1 MLKRCSIK
9 LGERTKKRTTTT
21 ILTLKNLRSFIPKGR
36 FLTFLNSYLSPVI
49 KFGEYRF
56 ASFVLTPLVILLRIY
71 LVSICFYIGNILLER
86 VHKTTTWKTYF
97 HVSLKADF
105 ALILAPLLNCCLIL
119 YAGTDF
125 AANIMQKTSLL
136 YFFDVD
142 SLDAWMVIPIS
153 LFNIFE
159 FLYFLFVSMLL
170 SVATNRT
177 YRDSMNFVTSTYCT
191 GLILYIIIVVFIVLC
206 IVE

>member
-1 MLKRCSIK
+1 MKSNLLQYYLNWNVKCYVLII
-9 LGERTKKRTTTT
+9 LG
-21 ILTLKNLRSFIPKGR
+21 IS
-36 FLTFLNSYLSPVI
+36 
-49 KFGEYRF
+49 
-56 ASFVLTPLVILLRIY
+56 
-71 LVSICFYIGNILLER
+71 
-86 VHKTTTWKTYF
+86 
-97 HVSLKADF
+97 
-105 ALILAPLLNCCLIL
+105 CLIV
-119 YAGTDF
+119 YV
-125 AANIMQKTSLL
+125 QQE
-136 YFFDVD
+136 D

>member
-1 MLKRCSIK
+1 MCIRDS
-9 LGERTKKRTTTT
+9 
-21 ILTLKNLRSFIPKGR
+21 
-36 FLTFLNSYLSPVI
+36 
-49 KFGEYRF
+49 
-56 ASFVLTPLVILLRIY
+56 
-71 LVSICFYIGNILLER
+71 
-86 VHKTTTWKTYF
+86 HKTTTWKTYF

>member
-1 MLKRCSIK
+1 M
-9 LGERTKKRTTTT
+9 
-21 ILTLKNLRSFIPKGR
+21 KNRNINIIF
-36 FLTFLNSYLSPVI
+36 
-49 KFGEYRF
+49 
-56 ASFVLTPLVILLRIY
+56 VILLVA
-71 LVSICFYIGNILLER
+71 LVFFLLFFTEKYSIQNYSTLEKSLIFIGTFLAAYI
-86 VHKTTTWKTYF
+86 
-97 HVSLKADF
+97 
-105 ALILAPLLNCCLIL
+105 
-119 YAGTDF
+119 
-125 AANIMQKTSLL
+125 
-136 YFFDVD
+136 
-142 SLDAWMVIPIS
+142 

>member
-1 MLKRCSIK
+1 MYNKNILLFLKYIICWPLILKRRNG
-9 LGERTKKRTTTT
+9 L
-21 ILTLKNLRSFIPKGR
+21 
-36 FLTFLNSYLSPVI
+36 LS

-125 AANIMQKTSLL
+125 AANIMQKLL
-136 YFFDVD
+136 YY
-142 SLDAWMVIPIS
+142 
-153 LFNIFE
+153 IF
-159 FLYFLFVSMLL
+159 
-170 SVATNRT
+170 
-177 YRDSMNFVTSTYCT
+177 
-191 GLILYIIIVVFIVLC
+191 
-206 IVE
+206 